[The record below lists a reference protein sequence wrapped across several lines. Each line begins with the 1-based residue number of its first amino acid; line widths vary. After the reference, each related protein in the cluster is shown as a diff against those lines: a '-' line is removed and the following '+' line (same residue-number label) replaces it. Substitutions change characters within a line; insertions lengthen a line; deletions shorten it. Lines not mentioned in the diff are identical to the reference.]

1 MKELS
6 SPRIINCKKT
16 LRMIEVLNPGFYTS
30 IQDLG
35 RKGFRKYG
43 VPVSGVMDRTSAAY
57 GNQLLGNTSNCAVL
71 EITLIGPQIRFHQNT
86 KIAITGAVSSC
97 SIDNIEVAMNTALE
111 IRAGQSLKIGNCSQG
126 CRVYFAVEG
135 GLDTEVVMGSR
146 SQFKGITKAFLLCK
160 GDLLP
165 IRESS
170 SGRNEVN
177 RVKTIAFSNLSMTAS
192 PGPEFDLLSAHMQ
205 LLLIESTFRIL
216 QDSNRIGYKLSQIE
230 GLFAHEIITAPVQPG
245 TVQLTPSGTLI
256 VLLRDA
262 PVTGGYARVLQL
274 SAEAIDRLAQ
284 LPIRDELKFAL
295 ID

>member
-1 MKELS
+1 
-6 SPRIINCKKT
+6 
-16 LRMIEVLNPGFYTS
+16 MIEVLNPGFYTS

-35 RKGFRKYG
+35 RYGFRKYG
-43 VPVSGVMDRTSAAY
+43 VPVSGAMDRTSAVYA
-57 GNQLLGNTSNCAVL
+57 NQLLGNTPNCAVL
-71 EITLIGPQIRFHQNT
+71 EITLIGPEFLFRQNT
-86 KIAITGAVSSC
+86 QIAITGAVSSC
-97 SIDNIEVAMNTALE
+97 RIDNIEVAMNTALK

-126 CRVYFAVEG
+126 SRVYLAVEG

-146 SQFKGITKAFLLCK
+146 SQSKDITKAFQLCK

-165 IRESS
+165 IRHPS

-177 RVKTIAFSNLSMTAS
+177 RVKIIEFSNASMTVS

-205 LLLIESTFRIL
+205 SLLMESTFRIL

-230 GLFAHEIITAPVQPG
+230 GLFAHEIITSPVQSG

-256 VLLRDA
+256 VLMRDA

-284 LPIRDELKFAL
+284 MPIRHQLKFAL